1 MYFSII
7 VVVLIIIFLCFLG
20 YKKYSW
26 KTYIGYL
33 EPYESSVG
41 SYREGEFTRN
51 KFFCYKGGMIDL
63 KKHPEYQRFHVTGG
77 KDVLV
82 KVWNRNEELVLDEGK
97 TKVAIFEVTE
107 DLGGT
112 LIAIPCLRVV
122 ESIIVDENNDPLE
135 EYKTT
140 FLGVSWGSG
149 EYRKVL
155 PSENLIGVVE
165 YESL

>member
-7 VVVLIIIFLCFLG
+7 IAVLIILLLCFLG

-33 EPYESSVG
+33 EPYESSVD
-41 SYREGEFTRN
+41 SYRDGEFTRN
-51 KFFCYKGGMIDL
+51 RFFYYDGGMIDL
-63 KKHPEYQRFHVTGG
+63 KKHPEYKRFHIIGG

-82 KVWNRNEELVLDEGK
+82 RVWERDRELILDEGK
-97 TKVAIFEVTE
+97 TRAAIFEVIK
-107 DLGGT
+107 DQSGI
-112 LIAIPCLRVV
+112 LIAIPCLRTV

-135 EYKTT
+135 GYKTT
-140 FLGVSWGSG
+140 SLGVSFGDG
-149 EYRKVL
+149 GFHEVL
-155 PSENLIGVVE
+155 PSENLIGTVE

>member
-7 VVVLIIIFLCFLG
+7 AVLIIVLLLCFLG

-41 SYREGEFTRN
+41 SYRVGEFTRK
-51 KFFCYKGGMIDL
+51 KFFYYKGGMIDL
-63 KKHPEYQRFHVTGG
+63 KKHPEYRRFHVTGG

-82 KVWNRNEELVLDEGK
+82 RVWDRDKELVLDEGK

-107 DLGGT
+107 DLGGV
-112 LIAIPCLRVV
+112 LIAIPCLRTV
-122 ESIIVDENNDPLE
+122 ESIIVDENNNPLE
-135 EYKTT
+135 GYKTT
-140 FLGVSWGSG
+140 SLGVSWGSG
-149 EYRKVL
+149 EHHKVL
-155 PSENLIGVVE
+155 PSENLIGTVE